1 MAESETKKPELLD
14 PNKIISQELFL
25 WHVAEGIN
33 HKRKYCF
40 ILGAG
45 ASAKSGISS
54 GQDLIKKWQKELKN
68 KLIKNQ
74 LSKEAILEAMAKA
87 NVPAERYDTYFGDDY
102 QVNSEHYF
110 DFYDIY
116 YSGRESD
123 GYRDMQEMILKGK
136 PSIGYYAL
144 AEIIRD
150 TDVRIVI
157 TTNFDTL
164 TEDTLLAVSATHPLV
179 ASHESLADFIVAEEN
194 QDRPIVAKV
203 HRDIFCRPKNRNK
216 DLKSLEKNWKA
227 PLKSILSQ
235 CIPIVIGYA
244 GGDETLMKL
253 LLKSKMKGLYWCAY
267 EGAEIA
273 AQNEKVYNL
282 LNNGPNRY
290 VIKEKGRGFD
300 ELMMHICDALN
311 LSDKMKELPQRI
323 RDNAEVRAKTVKET
337 WDAFHEKKPETA
349 LGEGKPDSSTP
360 PQPDTSKPIIES
372 DSQSNIEKWK
382 DVSSEALETKD
393 MLAYKDGNYE
403 ESLKICRELVR
414 REPENAR
421 YLNSL
426 GVTLQAMK
434 RYDDA
439 YAEKAKAV
447 KLEPENAE
455 YHKSLGVTLQAMKR
469 YPEANAELSKAVEIA
484 PENAEYRFIL
494 ALLTA
499 LIKGNSPD

>member
-1 MAESETKKPELLD
+1 MAESETKKPEPLD

-25 WHVAEGIN
+25 WHVAKGIN
-33 HKRKYCF
+33 HNRKYCF

-45 ASAKSGISS
+45 ASADSEISS
-54 GQDLIKKWQKELKN
+54 GQKLIEEWRNELKGR
-68 KLIKNQ
+68 
-74 LSKEAILEAMAKA
+74 LSKEAILEAMKKA

-116 YSGRESD
+116 YSGRELD
-123 GYRDMQEMILKGK
+123 GYRDMQKMILKGK

-216 DLKSLEKNWKA
+216 DLRSLEENWKA
-227 PLKSILSQ
+227 PLTSILSQ

-253 LLKSKMKGLYWCAY
+253 LLEIELKGLYWCAY

-282 LNNGPNRY
+282 LKNGPNRY
-290 VIKEKGRGFD
+290 VIKEKGKGFD
-300 ELMMHICDALN
+300 ELMMRICVELN
-311 LSDKMKELPQRI
+311 LSDKMVKLPQRI
-323 RDNAEVRAKTVKET
+323 RDNAEVRAKIVEET
-337 WDAFHEKKPETA
+337 WDAFHEKKQE
-349 LGEGKPDSSTP
+349 LVSDEGKPDSSTL

-372 DSQSNIEKWK
+372 DSQSIIEKWK
-382 DVSSEALETKD
+382 DVSSQALVTKD
-393 MLAYKDGNYE
+393 MLAYKDGKYE
-403 ESLKICRELVR
+403 ESLEICRELVR
-414 REPENAR
+414 REPENAGYHNR
-421 YLNSL
+421 L
-426 GVTLQAMK
+426 GATLYKMK
-434 RYDDA
+434 RYD
-439 YAEKAKAV
+439 
-447 KLEPENAE
+447 
-455 YHKSLGVTLQAMKR
+455 
-469 YPEANAELSKAVEIA
+469 EANAELL
-484 PENAEYRFIL
+484 NAEL
-494 ALLTA
+494 LKALEP
-499 LIKGNSPD
+499 KPDNAKYHKRLGATLYQSAMAKSTRK